1 MICLSDYCAVGAAPC
16 GRPLVF
22 TEGGY
27 LYGAPPMQNQKR
39 LFRAMHENM
48 ILYEYLFIKPIK
60 KPALEIRRIA
70 AKISLTIPIS

>member
-1 MICLSDYCAVGAAPC
+1 
-16 GRPLVF
+16 
-22 TEGGY
+22 
-27 LYGAPPMQNQKR
+27 MQNQKR